1 MAAAEQGDDISSDD
15 SRTSETYN
23 IISNLS
29 RLSLNL
35 EKDNSKLRE
44 RDLDYKVEIKRLIKD
59 IKDRDGML
67 DEGEI
72 MLERERREIR
82 RLHEAHKAEVENR
95 NIYYE
100 EELARQHKNRL
111 EHIDQLQEQHQ
122 RTAKHIH
129 EDRDYEL
136 KELRDR
142 LEAEVARL
150 TTDVRLHVRPTLEG
164 GAAEEEEVESPQKVG
179 GWLEGWRVEGLCGI
193 GLYPANFFFSLSSF
207 FSQTNPPYP
216 PYPPYPPLLLL
227 YSVNITYNVGGR

>member
-1 MAAAEQGDDISSDD
+1 MAAEQGSPTKLSPASTIGMELS
-15 SRTSETYN
+15 TLLVETEYK
-23 IISNLS
+23 
-29 RLSLNL
+29 LNT
-35 EKDNSKLRE
+35 EKE
-44 RDLDYKVEIKRLIKD
+44 KRLEMEMELVRLRKD

-122 RTAKHIH
+122 RTEKHIH

-193 GLYPANFFFSLSSF
+193 GLYPANFIFSLSSF

>member
-1 MAAAEQGDDISSDD
+1 MELS
-15 SRTSETYN
+15 TLLVETEYK
-23 IISNLS
+23 
-29 RLSLNL
+29 LNT
-35 EKDNSKLRE
+35 EKE
-44 RDLDYKVEIKRLIKD
+44 KRLEMEMELVRLRKD

-82 RLHEAHKAEVENR
+82 RLHEAHKTEVENR

-100 EELARQHKNRL
+100 EELARQHKNKL

-122 RTAKHIH
+122 RTEKHIH

-150 TTDVRLHVRPTLEG
+150 NTEVRPHVRPTL
-164 GAAEEEEVESPQKVG
+164 APAPSTARAPPTNSHTTSPST
-179 GWLEGWRVEGLCGI
+179 RRRS
-193 GLYPANFFFSLSSF
+193 ARRRTRTARRS
-207 FSQTNPPYP
+207 
-216 PYPPYPPLLLL
+216 
-227 YSVNITYNVGGR
+227 

>member
-59 IKDRDGML
+59 LKDRDGML

-100 EELARQHKNRL
+100 EELARQHKNKL

-122 RTAKHIH
+122 RTEKHIH

-142 LEAEVARL
+142 FEAEVARL
-150 TTDVRLHVRPTLEG
+150 NTEVRPRVRPTL
-164 GAAEEEEVESPQKVG
+164 A
-179 GWLEGWRVEGLCGI
+179 
-193 GLYPANFFFSLSSF
+193 PAPSNRSSTAHQLAHDLSLH
-207 FSQTNPPYP
+207 
-216 PYPPYPPLLLL
+216 
-227 YSVNITYNVGGR
+227 